1 MYVHTTSRWASRL
14 ISRCILALA
23 VLGLSALT
31 TAGAADFPSNI
42 EFREDFVK
50 ILDREDVVWDNAKS
64 VYHNF
69 SGIQVSADGSQ
80 VLFTVACEF
89 CDSAFGHRKRIFL
102 ANPDGSGLHD
112 ISTALYPKDIVDS
125 WWSWGNLKINDD
137 ASRIFLNA
145 VRETGY
151 YDTNYWYT
159 YSVPDQQ
166 RVEAVQNF
174 HGTVS
179 ALINGEGSRLYFS
192 PYATSYDPAL
202 GRTPKGLFYADTGG
216 FQIQYMDL
224 IDLPCTIGDCASG
237 FSATNFISLKG
248 TSALDDHAF
257 FAWSHAYGASDSWEI
272 YHARPGEAPAP
283 LTNASHHWVKRDLEP
298 RGICSEDGSLALYE
312 YIHRYGEPRILS
324 VVEVDTGIETKLT
337 RTTDLNGWEAFMSR
351 DGRYVLVAGSAGSE
365 GGAHYRTL
373 FDLHNLTQRDTHSYH
388 LPGGLSHISNLT
400 ADNTSYFLSHA
411 DVLYRV
417 DLQPTTTVTKA
428 PRITR
433 VAWTAPALLD
443 DPEARIGIRVTVT
456 DDTGAAGIEW
466 VTLLPLIEGREK
478 PDWAMGRGPLAY
490 PTGDFSSTRL
500 YDDGTHGDAI
510 TGDGVFS
517 FDAIATRQEGRDDFW
532 NTWYQHVTLPASL
545 GIRIIA
551 KDGDGNYGIAD
562 TQLLITETP
571 NSESQPYHRKVRAYF
586 HGGLGR
592 APTLG
597 ELETW
602 ANVLRDNNGSVWRPT
617 GDGLQRHVSELAGW
631 GTAIPTDVQAR
642 ARVDTV
648 LANLFGTT
656 SRIDS
661 RIPDYYTDQLVM
673 GLIRERGL
681 VNAFINDLGI
691 MPRADGTYGK
701 PNGWTGGP
709 GEGLLTP
716 AQLDAYRAR
725 VE

>member
-1 MYVHTTSRWASRL
+1 
-14 ISRCILALA
+14 LA

-69 SGIQVSADGSQ
+69 SGIQVSADGSRL
-80 VLFTVACEF
+80 LFNVTCEF
-89 CDSAFGHRKRIFL
+89 CDSALGHRNRIFL
-102 ANPDGSGLHD
+102 ANPDGSGLRD
-112 ISTALYPKDIVDS
+112 ISTALYPEDIVSS
-125 WWSWGNLKINDD
+125 WWGWGSLRIDD
-137 ASRIFLNA
+137 DGSLVFIRTQRDI
-145 VRETGY
+145 GY
-151 YDTNYWYT
+151 YGEHHWYV
-159 YSVPDQQ
+159 YD
-166 RVEAVQNF
+166 
-174 HGTVS
+174 VS
-179 ALINGEGSRLYFS
+179 TGRRTDAIENPFRYLSATIDATGSRLYFE
-192 PYATSYDPAL
+192 PYSTGWDDRL
-202 GRTPKGLFYADTGG
+202 QRNRVGLFYADLGG
-216 FQIQYMDL
+216 GDQQYLD
-224 IDLPCTIGDCASG
+224 IVDLPCST
-237 FSATNFISLKG
+237 TNCYNINHLSLKG
-248 TSALDDHAF
+248 SSATGDHVF
-257 FAWSHAYGASDSWEI
+257 LAWNDGPDYGPDNWEI
-272 YHARPGEAPAP
+272 YHAGPGQTPRA
-283 LTNASHHWVKRDLEP
+283 LTGARHYWVERDLEP

-324 VVEVDTGIETKLT
+324 VVDMTTGTETELT
-337 RTTDLNGWEAFMSR
+337 LTTDLNGWDTFMSR
-351 DGRYVLVAGSAGSE
+351 DGRYVFVSGGAGSE
-365 GGAHYRTL
+365 GGYHYRTL
-373 FDLHNLTQRDTHSYH
+373 LDLQQGTERDTGSYH
-388 LPGGLSHISNLT
+388 LPSGYSRMSNLT
-400 ADNTSYFLSHA
+400 ADNASYFLSHA
-411 DVLYRV
+411 DALYRV
-417 DLQPTTTVTKA
+417 DLMPSTTATQA
-428 PRITR
+428 PRITQ
-433 VAWTAPALLD
+433 VNWTASALLD
-443 DPEARIGIRVTVT
+443 DPEARIGIRVTIV
-456 DDTGAAGIEW
+456 DDKGPANIER
-466 VTLLPLIEGREK
+466 VLMEPIIEGRES
-478 PDWAMGRGPLAY
+478 PDWAMGREPLAY
-490 PTGDFSSTRL
+490 PAGYPGGDFGWSLL
-500 YDDGTHGDAI
+500 YDDGTHGDAVA
-510 TGDGVFS
+510 GDGVFS
-517 FDAIATRQEGRDDFW
+517 LDSIATRQSGRGEGDW